1 MQGVGV
7 EDWRSIF
14 IFVFGVH
21 GRITGAGPGGGN
33 SRIGLRSA
41 AVCMMLF
48 VYDRFSWIIMAFR
61 AGPVPAGQLGGDK
74 KLLLWTIPIEPSR
87 REERLTEITPSTW
100 DGGRREVFVTVVSLE
115 TRRRVHRPG
124 LLIELGVSVV
134 KCVSCT
140 VCTVWHASSW

>member
-21 GRITGAGPGGGN
+21 GRITGAGTGGGN
-33 SRIGLRSA
+33 SRIGLRRA

-48 VYDRFSWIIMAFR
+48 VYDQFSWIIMAFR

-74 KLLLWTIPIEPSR
+74 KLLLWTIPIEPSKKSGEAHR
-87 REERLTEITPSTW
+87 NNTI
-100 DGGRREVFVTVVSLE
+100 DVGRRQ
-115 TRRRVHRPG
+115 RRG
-124 LLIELGVSVV
+124 LRDCGELGD
-134 KCVSCT
+134 KEAC
-140 VCTVWHASSW
+140 SSARAAH